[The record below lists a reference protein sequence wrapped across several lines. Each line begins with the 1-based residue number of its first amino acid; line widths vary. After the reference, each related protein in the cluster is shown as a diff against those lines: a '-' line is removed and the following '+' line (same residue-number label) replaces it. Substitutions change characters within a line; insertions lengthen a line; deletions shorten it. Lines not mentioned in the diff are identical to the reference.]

1 MATLGQNTSNG
12 DFFQLNGTYNQVQ
25 AVTFTVPSPGIIITA
40 LHGWAQSNTGG
51 TIANC
56 RLYCW
61 EDVSGANDYG
71 SGNWLYRSNLFTLGT
86 AKGQIDSSSVAANTS
101 LLGSDGYIKAG
112 NHVNF
117 GIYVPSFPYSVFG
130 SGSGQS
136 NIGDGG
142 DSGFHYRG
150 VAGSGFGQMEAW
162 CDYTVLAAPTLSSA
176 SPAAAPAGQSV
187 TLVGTH
193 LLHTTGITCCGVT
206 VTSYTITD
214 DSHITM
220 TVPTGAAGAG
230 NIVVTT
236 PAGNASL
243 AFVAGQLYGDTGT
256 TFASGVLVY
265 ADTGT
270 SWVSSGVQVWADDG
284 TSWHQIG

>member
-1 MATLGQNTSNG
+1 MATLGQNSSNG
-12 DFFQLNGTYNQVQ
+12 FSFELFGTYNQVQ
-25 AVTFTVPSPGIIITA
+25 AATFTVPSPGIIITA

-51 TIANC
+51 GIGNC

-71 SGNWLYRSNLFTLGT
+71 SGNWLYRSNLFTLGP

-112 NHVNF
+112 NHLNF

-130 SGSGQS
+130 SSSGQS

-142 DSGFHYRG
+142 DSGFHYRAA
-150 VAGSGFGQMEAW
+150 AGSGFGQMEAW

-176 SPAAAPAGQSV
+176 TPAAAPAGQSV
-187 TLVGTH
+187 TLVGTG
-193 LLHTTGITCCGVT
+193 LLHTTSITCCGVT

-220 TVPTGAAGAG
+220 TVPAGAAGAG

-236 PAGNASL
+236 PAGSASV
-243 AFVAGQLYGDTGT
+243 AFTAGTLYIDTGS
-256 TFASGVLVY
+256 AWVGGV
-265 ADTGT
+265 AAWIDTG
-270 SWVSSGVQVWADDG
+270 SAWVQAQVWIDDG
-284 TSWHQIG
+284 VAWHQIG